1 VQEPS
6 IQALDSLLRARGLVV
21 PVELLSEIAP
31 AVADMWRRGAQL
43 ESAVADLHEG
53 I

>member
-6 IQALDSLLRARGLVV
+6 VEVLDSLLRARGLVV

-31 AVADMWRRGAQL
+31 AVADMWQRGAQL
-43 ESAVADLHEG
+43 ERAVADLQEG